1 MPIEPILLL
10 LPPPPPPPL
19 PLHSMCKRPTTENI
33 RKFVDNKQKQSS
45 ARPVKHFA
53 KKRIK
58 KAT

>member
-10 LPPPPPPPL
+10 LSPPPPL
-19 PLHSMCKRPTTENI
+19 PLYSMCKRLTTENL

-45 ARPVKHFA
+45 ARPVKHFV